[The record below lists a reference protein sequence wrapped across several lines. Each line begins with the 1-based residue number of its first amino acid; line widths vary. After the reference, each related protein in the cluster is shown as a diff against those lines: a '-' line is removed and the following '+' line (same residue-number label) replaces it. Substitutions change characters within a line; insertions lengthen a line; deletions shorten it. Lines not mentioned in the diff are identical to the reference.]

1 MDKQIMDFL
10 KDVANCG
17 DTASIDHIRNKAKA
31 ILKMDS
37 TILTVD
43 YLMQLHPALN
53 RTQAESFLKY
63 PNEHTIY
70 YRECYGNGDLLF
82 SRWMNIYF

>member
-1 MDKQIMDFL
+1 MEEYADQFR
-10 KDVANCG
+10 
-17 DTASIDHIRNKAKA
+17 TKAKYVPIEDEA
-31 ILKMDS
+31 F
-37 TILTVD
+37 LTVD

-53 RTQAESFLKY
+53 RTQAESLLKFC
-63 PNEHTIY
+63 NEHTIY